1 MVMDGLVAS
10 WYQGL
15 LLLLSCY
22 SLCMNSIF
30 KFTSWPSM
38 AAGVPTII
46 SAVQGARMK
55 KHSLP
60 LPLMSPQLE
69 LRDLPG
75 LATKQTEMYDF
86 S

>member
-1 MVMDGLVAS
+1 
-10 WYQGL
+10 
-15 LLLLSCY
+15 
-22 SLCMNSIF
+22 
-30 KFTSWPSM
+30 M
-38 AAGVPTII
+38 ADGVPTII